1 MIDAL
6 ADISE
11 LFESVTAAAKDADAA
26 GDATARLEAYGEVE
40 RARGVL
46 LAFRAAR
53 ETHEATD
60 TPDGADTLSDR
71 LQAAVD
77 ALRGRETPDRDN
89 PPLDEIAATARDASD
104 VIESRAATLNDTL
117 ADEIAP
123 EADAPRGF
131 E

>member
-1 MIDAL
+1 MTDAL

-11 LFESVTAAAKDADAA
+11 LFESVTAAAKDDDGD

-40 RARGVL
+40 RVRGVL

-60 TPDGADTLSDR
+60 TPDGTDSLAGR

-77 ALRGRETPDRDN
+77 ALRGRETPDRDS
-89 PPLDEIAATARDASD
+89 PPLDEIAATARDTSD
-104 VIESRAATLNDTL
+104 VIEARAATLNDTL
-117 ADEIAP
+117 ADEIGA
-123 EADAPRGF
+123 ETDALRGF